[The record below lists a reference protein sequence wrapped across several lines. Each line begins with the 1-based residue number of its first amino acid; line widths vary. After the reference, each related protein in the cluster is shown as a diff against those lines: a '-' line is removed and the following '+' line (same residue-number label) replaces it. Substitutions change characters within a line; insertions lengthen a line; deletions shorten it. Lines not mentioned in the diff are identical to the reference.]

1 MADHT
6 HAAPIAG
13 LHLPEEA
20 LAFRHLLEA
29 VAARRDEFD
38 RIAYVPRD
46 VIALMKQ
53 ARLFRATTPARFGG
67 DAGPPHLFLAKVEK
81 IAEVDGSTAWVAA
94 FGSANTYLAALP
106 AETQAE
112 LYATGP
118 DQVFAGG
125 LYPLHP
131 ARRVEGGYRVT
142 GRWRYASGCMGAD
155 WLGVGISVDVGEGKA
170 PLAHMAVC
178 PAEEVEII
186 QNWDVVGLRATG
198 SFDTT
203 VTDKFYADRWICA
216 RGAQAQI
223 DEPLYRY
230 PPLAFQAQVHT
241 AVNLGLARA
250 ALDLAVSM
258 ADAAKIM
265 PGAPTLANR
274 AYYRSGLAR
283 AEAMFR
289 AARLFYYDT
298 AQQAWDT
305 IMAGDPLSL
314 QLHNLLRLS
323 ATHAAHTCAEVIQ
336 LIWRICGMGV
346 VENTNRMQQIMR
358 DALVV
363 TQHAAVADTTLEAAG
378 GILAGLPAPPGFPG

>member
-1 MADHT
+1 MAAT
-6 HAAPIAG
+6 TNAAPPDTKAG
-13 LHLPEEA
+13 EA
-20 LAFRHLLEA
+20 QAFQHLLDT
-29 VAARRDEFD
+29 VATRRDEFD
-38 RIAYVPRD
+38 RARYVPRD

-67 DAGPPHLFLAKVEK
+67 DAGPPHLFLEKVER
-81 IAEVDGSTAWVAA
+81 IAQIDGSTAWVAA
-94 FGSANTYLAALP
+94 FGSANSYLAALP
-106 AETQAE
+106 VETQARI
-112 LYATGP
+112 YATGP

-125 LYPLHP
+125 LYPLHQ
-131 ARRVEGGYRVT
+131 AHRAEGGYRVS
-142 GRWRYASGCMGAD
+142 GQWRYASGCMGAD
-155 WLGVGISVDVGEGKA
+155 WLGVGIAIDGGDGKA
-170 PLAHMAVC
+170 QLAHMAVC
-178 PAEEVEII
+178 PADEVEII
-186 QNWDVVGLRATG
+186 QNWDVVGMRATG

-203 VTDKFYADRWICA
+203 VTNKFYADPWICA

-223 DEPLYRY
+223 DEALYRY
-230 PPLAFQAQVHT
+230 PPLAYQAQVHT

-258 ADAAKIM
+258 AGAAKIM

-274 AYYRSGLAR
+274 AYYRSGLAH

-298 AQQAWDT
+298 AQQAWNT
-305 IMAGDPLSL
+305 IMAGDPISL
-314 QLHNLLRLS
+314 EQHNLLRLS
-323 ATHAAHTCAEVIQ
+323 ATHAAHTCLEVIQ

-346 VENTNRMQQIMR
+346 VENTNRMPQIMR

-378 GILAGLPAPPGFPG
+378 AILAGLPAPSGFPG